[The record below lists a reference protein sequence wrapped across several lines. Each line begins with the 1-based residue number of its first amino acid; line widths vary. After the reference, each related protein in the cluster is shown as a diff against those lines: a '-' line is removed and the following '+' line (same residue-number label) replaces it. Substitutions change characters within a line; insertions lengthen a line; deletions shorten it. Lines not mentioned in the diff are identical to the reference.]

1 MSKQTAAVLK
11 GSDPRPQLP
20 LTIEW
25 NVAALDL
32 STWTKL
38 EFTVEESG
46 LLIGTVTLNNQTI
59 SIKEGYISKNS
70 KLKFTFTDNDG
81 NSYLAKGLYTPAN
94 PNTNTPAQIS
104 GTFKALTDGQ
114 TNEEVEGPGEVDDPT
129 WSATAETGNDS
140 DH

>member
-20 LTIEW
+20 ITIEW
-25 NVAALDL
+25 NVAAEDL
-32 STWTKL
+32 SAWTHL

-46 LLIGTVTLNNQTI
+46 LLTGTVTLNNQSI

-70 KLKFTFTDNDG
+70 KLKFTFDNGG

-104 GTFKALTDGQ
+104 GTFKALSDNR
-114 TNEEVEGPGEVDDPT
+114 TNEELEGPGEVDDPT
-129 WSATAETGNDS
+129 WSATAQGGADP